1 VITLCTLYVITFEY
15 AAHVKAP
22 AKTLRYI
29 YDYNNDDFNG
39 LRTPILEKN
48 LSSLVCSDDNDDIK
62 APITLYRI
70 ASERRD
76 FCNGLGSCFHYA
88 TDYNPVRAAARKSLR
103 FGGDMKSNP
112 VCAVPDKTKC
122 NNRKSDTLRCDISFG
137 AKF

>member
-1 VITLCTLYVITFEY
+1 MNTLLTLT
-15 AAHVKAP
+15 

-39 LRTPILEKN
+39 LRTPIREKN
-48 LSSLVCSDDNDDIK
+48 ISSLVCSDDNDDIK

-76 FCNGLGSCFHYA
+76 FCTGLGSCFHYA

-103 FGGDMKSNP
+103 FGGD
-112 VCAVPDKTKC
+112 CC
-122 NNRKSDTLRCDISFG
+122 G
-137 AKF
+137 ASEPEASERSRLAAA